1 MCYTTVLYH
10 AWLYFPGREGL
21 VSGIMLTGFGLGG
34 LISTVLSSHY
44 VNPNNVD
51 PIERDKNH
59 LEEKPFTL
67 EVANNLPIMF
77 KAVTNWF
84 MIVIIISIILVQ
96 AGPKHELE
104 MEYLL
109 NKYSEDDENEENDEN
124 DENEDDD
131 NQL

>member
-10 AWLYFPGREGL
+10 AW
-21 VSGIMLTGFGLGG
+21 LTGFGLGG

-84 MIVIIISIILVQ
+84 MIVIIISIILV
-96 AGPKHELE
+96 
-104 MEYLL
+104 
-109 NKYSEDDENEENDEN
+109 
-124 DENEDDD
+124 
-131 NQL
+131 